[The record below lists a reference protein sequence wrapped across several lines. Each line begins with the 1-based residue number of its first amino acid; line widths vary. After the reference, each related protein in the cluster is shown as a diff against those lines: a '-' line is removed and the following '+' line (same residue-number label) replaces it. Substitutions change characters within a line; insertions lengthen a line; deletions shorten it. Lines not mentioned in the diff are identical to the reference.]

1 MNNRYYPLLMV
12 LLIVALGIGGRLL
25 LMRLVHTA
33 CPALRFR
40 FKAALFVLYTLA
52 LILMGAAAV
61 VIVALLF
68 FTRKKK

>member
-1 MNNRYYPLLMV
+1 MKRVKV
-12 LLIVALGIGGRLL
+12 LLAVL
-25 LMRLVHTA
+25 
-33 CPALRFR
+33 
-40 FKAALFVLYTLA
+40 AALVLVLVPAWAQEVGNPSTGDNSMVTLA